1 MQRGCTCGAGGEV
14 PAEELHAP
22 LLDLERRRGQDHT
35 VAPAMT
41 AAAMTESVR
50 AALLDAQEVEIEKAA
65 WKGMKCV
72 FRGLIALLWV
82 YLIDLMRR
90 YVATHSVEEL
100 VFTICPL
107 GACGGRGPSRPG
119 LARAAAGAPSDL
131 SGGPAWSRS
140 PASPCPSPSRPPR
153 ASSLPAKAARP
164 PCGAGSAAK
173 PLHHAVAAFTP
184 PCGAGAAVK
193 ALHHAQA
200 LVGPHCAAPS
210 PAPSCSTVVR
220 AAGRRRFRGRHDL
233 QAMEKEAMPLVNK
246 FKLDEAP
253 ARESILAACAGGA
266 LVLPDVFSF
275 GWGNLHAL
283 AMETFLTQVTAGP
296 EVVVTL
302 AACAAQRALMAFLWF
317 PILPFTLLFFLW
329 RWLLVM

>member
-107 GACGGRGPSRPG
+107 GI
-119 LARAAAGAPSDL
+119 LALAVSMIFCVLLGCLEKCVP
-131 SGGPAWSRS
+131 PKS
-140 PASPCPSPSRPPR
+140 PA
-153 ASSLPAKAARP
+153 
-164 PCGAGSAAK
+164 
-173 PLHHAVAAFTP
+173 
-184 PCGAGAAVK
+184 
-193 ALHHAQA
+193 
-200 LVGPHCAAPS
+200 
-210 PAPSCSTVVR
+210 
-220 AAGRRRFRGRHDL
+220 
-233 QAMEKEAMPLVNK
+233 
-246 FKLDEAP
+246 
-253 ARESILAACAGGA
+253 
-266 LVLPDVFSF
+266 
-275 GWGNLHAL
+275 
-283 AMETFLTQVTAGP
+283 
-296 EVVVTL
+296 
-302 AACAAQRALMAFLWF
+302 
-317 PILPFTLLFFLW
+317 
-329 RWLLVM
+329 